1 MQTKCD
7 NWETLIILLL
17 NRNFV
22 ICHIH
27 YASRLPDLCV
37 QLLWSV
43 CICVAADT
51 IRNAYTLYAYYAV
64 TSSNKKAKNWLLV
77 EWVGYTVKPEADTM
91 MPILFYVHT
100 AYSMYS
106 SGTDQ
111 RPTNEKQNNKN
122 TREETNDD
130 YPQHFAI
137 YSFVA
142 VLFCCRT
149 MNVFFFVF
157 ISAFCVAFDKQNGVQ
172 KNYNANEQIN

>member
-22 ICHIH
+22 ICHIR
-27 YASRLPDLCV
+27 YASRLPAIVVVSPYTVCV
-37 QLLWSV
+37 
-43 CICVAADT
+43 CVAADT
-51 IRNAYTLYAYYAV
+51 IRNAYPHTMRSLV
-64 TSSNKKAKNWLLV
+64 CNKKAKNWLLV
-77 EWVGYTVKPEADTM
+77 EWVGYTVKPEADMM
-91 MPILFYVHT
+91 MPILFYVHAECT
-100 AYSMYS
+100 RVGSIN
-106 SGTDQ
+106 DQ
-111 RPTNEKQNNKN
+111 RTKNKN

-142 VLFCCRT
+142 VLFCCCRT

-157 ISAFCVAFDKQNGVQ
+157 ISAFCVAFDKQNGVKRKLQ
-172 KNYNANEQIN
+172 RKRAD